1 MPRGGRVDLER
12 MNRMRKLKY
21 LDYWLLV
28 PYMILSI
35 FGIVMVY
42 SASADIGTQNGGS
55 PGSYLVKQAIYV
67 VLGLMILTVMVLMNL
82 QKLRDK
88 TVLKYAGYVAIGSL
102 FLLLVMGQTINGAAG
117 WFHVGPVSIQPAEF
131 VKFYLIIWLANV
143 IAQRQDRIQLEG
155 WWVTM
160 RQPLI
165 ICCGIVGLILL
176 QPDLGGATINGAII
190 FVMILASGF
199 NSRLAKTIFVGAFFI
214 IVGVFFPILIK
225 ISELGFAKNVYQLQ
239 RIVAF
244 VNPFEHSQ
252 SVGQQLVNS
261 YYALS
266 NGGIFGVGWG
276 NSIQKTGYLPE
287 PNTDFIMAI
296 LAEEL
301 GLITALAVIMLLFV
315 IILRTTLVGVRSNST
330 YQALICYGAATYLT
344 VQTLFNLG
352 GVLGMLPITGV
363 TFPFISYGGSSTWTL
378 ALVLGLVMNI
388 SARQKRYRATH

>member
-1 MPRGGRVDLER
+1 

-88 TVLKYAGYVAIGSL
+88 TVLKYAGYVALGSL

-388 SARQKRYRATH
+388 SARQKWYRATH

>member
-1 MPRGGRVDLER
+1 M
-12 MNRMRKLKY
+12 
-21 LDYWLLV
+21 
-28 PYMILSI
+28 
-35 FGIVMVY
+35 
-42 SASADIGTQNGGS
+42 
-55 PGSYLVKQAIYV
+55 
-67 VLGLMILTVMVLMNL
+67 
-82 QKLRDK
+82 
-88 TVLKYAGYVAIGSL
+88 
-102 FLLLVMGQTINGAAG
+102 
-117 WFHVGPVSIQPAEF
+117 
-131 VKFYLIIWLANV
+131 
-143 IAQRQDRIQLEG
+143 
-155 WWVTM
+155 
-160 RQPLI
+160 
-165 ICCGIVGLILL
+165 
-176 QPDLGGATINGAII
+176 
-190 FVMILASGF
+190 
-199 NSRLAKTIFVGAFFI
+199 
-214 IVGVFFPILIK
+214 
-225 ISELGFAKNVYQLQ
+225 
-239 RIVAF
+239 
-244 VNPFEHSQ
+244 NPFEHSQ

>member
-1 MPRGGRVDLER
+1 
-12 MNRMRKLKY
+12 MRKLKY

-28 PYMILSI
+28 PYMILSV

-88 TVLKYAGYVAIGSL
+88 TVLKYAGYVALGSL

>member
-1 MPRGGRVDLER
+1 

-28 PYMILSI
+28 PYMILSV

-88 TVLKYAGYVAIGSL
+88 TVLKYAGYVALGSL

>member
-1 MPRGGRVDLER
+1 
-12 MNRMRKLKY
+12 MRKLKY

-67 VLGLMILTVMVLMNL
+67 VLGLMILAVMVLMNL

-88 TVLKYAGYVAIGSL
+88 TVLKYAGYVALGSL

>member
-1 MPRGGRVDLER
+1 
-12 MNRMRKLKY
+12 MRKLKY

-88 TVLKYAGYVAIGSL
+88 TVLKYAGYVALGSL

-143 IAQRQDRIQLEG
+143 IAQRQDRIQLGG

>member
-1 MPRGGRVDLER
+1 
-12 MNRMRKLKY
+12 MRKLKY

-88 TVLKYAGYVAIGSL
+88 TVLKYAGYVALGSL

-190 FVMILASGF
+190 FVMVLASGF

>member
-1 MPRGGRVDLER
+1 
-12 MNRMRKLKY
+12 MRKLKY

-67 VLGLMILTVMVLMNL
+67 VLGLMILMVMVLMNL

-88 TVLKYAGYVAIGSL
+88 TVLKYAGYVALGSL

>member
-1 MPRGGRVDLER
+1 
-12 MNRMRKLKY
+12 MRKLKY

-55 PGSYLVKQAIYV
+55 PVSYLVKQAIYV

-88 TVLKYAGYVAIGSL
+88 TVLKYAGYVALGSL

>member
-1 MPRGGRVDLER
+1 MGND
-12 MNRMRKLKY
+12 
-21 LDYWLLV
+21 
-28 PYMILSI
+28 
-35 FGIVMVY
+35 
-42 SASADIGTQNGGS
+42 AST
-55 PGSYLVKQAIYV
+55 
-67 VLGLMILTVMVLMNL
+67 
-82 QKLRDK
+82 
-88 TVLKYAGYVAIGSL
+88 
-102 FLLLVMGQTINGAAG
+102 
-117 WFHVGPVSIQPAEF
+117 
-131 VKFYLIIWLANV
+131 
-143 IAQRQDRIQLEG
+143 
-155 WWVTM
+155 
-160 RQPLI
+160 LI

>member
-1 MPRGGRVDLER
+1 
-12 MNRMRKLKY
+12 MRKLKY

-55 PGSYLVKQAIYV
+55 PGSYLVKQAIHV

-88 TVLKYAGYVAIGSL
+88 TVLKYAGYVALGSL

-225 ISELGFAKNVYQLQ
+225 LSELGFAKNVYQLQ